1 MPRICHPVDPANCLI
16 AQQVDVGR
24 AKGKKQPVRIY
35 EVLGEKGVLRY
46 TFQEVFARRFSLYR
60 EQVYFLGGRG

>member
-1 MPRICHPVDPANCLI
+1 
-16 AQQVDVGR
+16 VDVGR